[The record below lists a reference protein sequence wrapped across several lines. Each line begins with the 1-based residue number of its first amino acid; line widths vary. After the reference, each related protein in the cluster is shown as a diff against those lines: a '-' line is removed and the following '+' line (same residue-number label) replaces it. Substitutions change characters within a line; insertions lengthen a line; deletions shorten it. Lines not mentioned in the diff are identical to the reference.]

1 MAESVL
7 GAALSI
13 PTTLRTRTPARVVDV
28 RWIRP
33 DKEKFGPERRVFG
46 T

>member
-13 PTTLRTRTPARVVDV
+13 SATLGTRTPAGVVDV